1 MSRNGK
7 KGELRQSHRVL
18 VVGGGPAGL
27 ASAITLAAAGVAV
40 VVVEKG
46 SWPLD
51 KVCGEGILPTGVD
64 FLQRFDVLSRL
75 QADMSRPFHGI
86 RYRNPGGVLVE
97 ADFQRGPGLG
107 VRRVALSRA
116 LFESVRD
123 NPWWNCCHT
132 LGLLTSA
139 RTPMASTLL
148 WRPNDRPKVRRPSAF
163 S

>member
-51 KVCGEGILPTGVD
+51 KVCGEGIPPIGVD
-64 FLQRFDVLSRL
+64 FLQRFDVLSCL
-75 QADMSRPFHGI
+75 QADMIRPFRGI
-86 RYRNPGGVLVE
+86 RYRNPGGYSSRPIS
-97 ADFQRGPGLG
+97 RGDLDWVYDGLPSVAPYSNRFATTPGG
-107 VRRVALSRA
+107 TAA
-116 LFESVRD
+116 T
-123 NPWWNCCHT
+123 H
-132 LGLLTSA
+132 SA
-139 RTPMASTLL
+139 C
-148 WRPNDRPKVRRPSAF
+148 
-163 S
+163 